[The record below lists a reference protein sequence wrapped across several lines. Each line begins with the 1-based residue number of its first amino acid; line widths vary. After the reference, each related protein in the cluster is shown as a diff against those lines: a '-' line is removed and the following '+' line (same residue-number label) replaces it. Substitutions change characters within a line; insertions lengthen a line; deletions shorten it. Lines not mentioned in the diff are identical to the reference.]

1 MNVITDK
8 TATEVRALVAKF
20 KSAHRATDKSSLAMS
35 KHSLSIIALT
45 QSSILKVIDAS
56 PTGAYLGRD
65 KAKKTLTEALN
76 ALVFEPAGIQSKTY
90 LYKIIASVIR
100 AYVIAPSD
108 KSPLDEY
115 VSQVDTTP
123 ELLKSLQ
130 DLTEKEVKSAEQVAS
145 EFVARFK
152 KVYPEADCA
161 ALVRDKDCSVG
172 RKL

>member
-1 MNVITDK
+1 M
-8 TATEVRALVAKF
+8 
-20 KSAHRATDKSSLAMS
+20 
-35 KHSLSIIALT
+35 
-45 QSSILKVIDAS
+45 
-56 PTGAYLGRD
+56 
-65 KAKKTLTEALN
+65 
-76 ALVFEPAGIQSKTY
+76 
-90 LYKIIASVIR
+90 
-100 AYVIAPSD
+100 IAPSD

-161 ALVRDKDCSVG
+161 ALVRDAVAEFDKAEAL
-172 RKL
+172 KLAA